1 MRPQGARLSGAE
13 RRAVAEF
20 ITGKSIEGD
29 VSGASAGRCT
39 ARTSLQDFAKTPHW
53 TGWSP
58 STTNSRFQSAEQ
70 AGLAASD
77 LPRLKLKWAF
87 GFPDASV
94 AWSHPTVAAGRVF
107 VGSQNGTVY
116 SLDAKTGCI
125 YWTFSAKGG
134 VRTAVAVGTGRC
146 VATRRVFRRHGRQ
159 RVCARCGHRPH
170 ALGATGGRSSI
181 CPHHRLADVL
191 RRQALRPS
199 RFVRRGAR
207 RRPAV
212 SVLHVSRKHLS
223 ARCRIRCRRVE
234 DVHDRGVATAT
245 RHQHIGHATLGAGRG
260 RRLVGTDGRCRAPRP
275 VRGDRECV

>member
-1 MRPQGARLSGAE
+1 MVRPVAALPGGVVRVCWALVIVLSYATAVAAQAPDGSRVFQASCASCHTGAADSRAPGVDALRARTPQAIIDALLIGAMRPQGARLSGAE

-20 ITGKSIEGD
+20 VTGKSIEGD
-29 VSGASAGRCT
+29 VNGASAGRCT

-70 AGLAASD
+70 AGIAASD

-125 YWTFSAKGG
+125 HWTFSANGG
-134 VRTAVAVGTGRC
+134 VRTT
-146 VATRRVFRRHGRQ
+146 T
-159 RVCARCGHRPH
+159 
-170 ALGATGGRSSI
+170 
-181 CPHHRLADVL
+181 
-191 RRQALRPS
+191 
-199 RFVRRGAR
+199 
-207 RRPAV
+207 
-212 SVLHVSRKHLS
+212 
-223 ARCRIRCRRVE
+223 
-234 DVHDRGVATAT
+234 
-245 RHQHIGHATLGAGRG
+245 GAG
-260 RRLVGTDGRCRAPRP
+260 VESESAPS
-275 VRGDRECV
+275 